1 MVVKL
6 LTGHLS
12 ALGNMNSWHLPIYKT
27 KNDEEFL
34 NIIELDDVWKI
45 YKMGEVEVPALKG
58 LSLKVAPGEFLAL
71 MGPSGS
77 GKSTAINMIGCLD
90 IPTKGRVLLA
100 GQDIAALTELELS
113 RIRGKKIGFVFQSH
127 NLYPTLTAL
136 ENVQLPMRVHEFR
149 EAEIWDRSEELL
161 QLVGLSDRA
170 NHYPSQLS
178 GGQSQRVAIARALS
192 TNPLLLLADEPTGN
206 LDTEAGKEVL
216 DIFSQL
222 NEQGVTVVM
231 ITHDEKIAG
240 RANKIVRMIDG
251 TLAS

>member
-1 MVVKL
+1 M
-6 LTGHLS
+6 
-12 ALGNMNSWHLPIYKT
+12 
-27 KNDEEFL
+27 
-34 NIIELDDVWKI
+34 NIIELDDVWKV

-77 GKSTAINMIGCLD
+77 GKSTAMNMIGCLD
-90 IPTKGRVLLA
+90 IPTKGRVFLE

-113 RIRGKKIGFVFQSH
+113 RIRGKKIGFVFQAH

-136 ENVQLPMRVHEFR
+136 ENVQLPMRIHEFS
-149 EAEIWDRSEELL
+149 EADIWDRSEELL
-161 QLVGLSDRA
+161 QLVDLSDRA
-170 NHYPSQLS
+170 DHYPSQLS

-216 DIFSQL
+216 DIFTQL
-222 NEQGVTVVM
+222 NAQGVTVVM

-240 RANKIVRMIDG
+240 RADKIVRMIDG

>member
-1 MVVKL
+1 M
-6 LTGHLS
+6 
-12 ALGNMNSWHLPIYKT
+12 
-27 KNDEEFL
+27 

-45 YKMGEVEVPALKG
+45 YRIGEVEVPALKG
-58 LSLKVAPGEFLAL
+58 LSLNIKPGEFLAL

-77 GKSTAINMIGCLD
+77 GKSTALNMIGCLD
-90 IPTKGRVLLA
+90 IPTRGRVFLE

-136 ENVQLPMRVHEFR
+136 ENVQLPMRIHEFS

-161 QLVGLSDRA
+161 QLVGLSGRA

-192 TNPLLLLADEPTGN
+192 TNPLLILADEPTGN

-216 DIFSQL
+216 DIFTEL
-222 NEQGVTVVM
+222 NAKNVTIAM

-240 RANKIVRMIDG
+240 RANKTVRMIDG
-251 TLAS
+251 KLAS

>member
-1 MVVKL
+1 M
-6 LTGHLS
+6 
-12 ALGNMNSWHLPIYKT
+12 
-27 KNDEEFL
+27 
-34 NIIELDDVWKI
+34 NIIELENVWKV

-90 IPTKGRVLLA
+90 LPTKGSVLLE

-113 RIRGKKIGFVFQSH
+113 RIRGRKIGFVFQSH

-136 ENVQLPMRVHEFR
+136 ENVQLPMRVHEFS
-149 EAEIWDRSEELL
+149 EADIWDRSEELL
-161 QLVGLSDRA
+161 QRVGLSDRA

-206 LDTEAGKEVL
+206 LDTEAGKEIL
-216 DIFSQL
+216 DIFGQL
-222 NEQGVTVVM
+222 NTQGVTVVM

-240 RANKIVRMIDG
+240 MANKIVRMMDG
-251 TLAS
+251 TLVS

>member
-1 MVVKL
+1 M
-6 LTGHLS
+6 
-12 ALGNMNSWHLPIYKT
+12 ALPIYKT
-27 KNDEEFL
+27 KHDEEFL
-34 NIIELDDVWKI
+34 NIIELDDVWKV

-58 LSLKVAPGEFLAL
+58 LSLKVKSGEFLAL

-77 GKSTAINMIGCLD
+77 GKSTAMNMIGCLD
-90 IPTKGRVLLA
+90 IPSKGRVLLE
-100 GQDIAALTELELS
+100 GQDIAILTELELS

-136 ENVQLPMRVHEFR
+136 ENVQLPMRIHEFS

-192 TNPLLLLADEPTGN
+192 TNPHLLLADEPTGN

-216 DIFSQL
+216 DIFAHL
-222 NEQGVTVVM
+222 NAQGVTVVM
-231 ITHDEKIAG
+231 ITHDQKIAA

>member
-1 MVVKL
+1 
-6 LTGHLS
+6 
-12 ALGNMNSWHLPIYKT
+12 
-27 KNDEEFL
+27 L
-34 NIIELDDVWKI
+34 NIIELDDVWKV
-45 YKMGEVEVPALKG
+45 YKMGEVEVQALKG

-77 GKSTAINMIGCLD
+77 GKSTAMNMIGCLD
-90 IPTKGRVLLA
+90 IPTKGRVLLE

-113 RIRGKKIGFVFQSH
+113 RIRGKKIGSIFQAH

-136 ENVQLPMRVHEFR
+136 ENVQLPMRVHEFS

-161 QLVGLSDRA
+161 QLVDLSDRA
-170 NHYPSQLS
+170 DHYPSQLS

-206 LDTEAGKEVL
+206 LDTESGKEVL

-222 NEQGVTVVM
+222 NAQSVTIVM

-240 RANKIVRMIDG
+240 RADKIVRMVDG
-251 TLAS
+251 KLVSKSDRSEYI

>member
-1 MVVKL
+1 
-6 LTGHLS
+6 
-12 ALGNMNSWHLPIYKT
+12 
-27 KNDEEFL
+27 L
-34 NIIELDDVWKI
+34 NIIELENVWKV

-90 IPTKGRVLLA
+90 LPTKGSVLLE

-113 RIRGKKIGFVFQSH
+113 RIRGRKIGFVFQSH

-136 ENVQLPMRVHEFR
+136 ENVQLPMRVHEFS
-149 EAEIWDRSEELL
+149 EADIWDRSEELL
-161 QLVGLSDRA
+161 QRVGLSDRA

-206 LDTEAGKEVL
+206 LDTEAGKEIL
-216 DIFSQL
+216 DIFGQL
-222 NEQGVTVVM
+222 NTQGVTVVM

-240 RANKIVRMIDG
+240 MANKIVRMMDG
-251 TLAS
+251 TLVS

>member
-1 MVVKL
+1 M
-6 LTGHLS
+6 
-12 ALGNMNSWHLPIYKT
+12 
-27 KNDEEFL
+27 
-34 NIIELDDVWKI
+34 NIIELEDVWKV
-45 YKMGEVEVPALKG
+45 YTMGEVEVPALKG
-58 LSLKVAPGEFLAL
+58 MSLKVKPGEFLAL

-77 GKSTAINMIGCLD
+77 GKSTAMNMIGCLD
-90 IPTKGRVLLA
+90 IPTRGRVFLE
-100 GQDIAALTELELS
+100 GQDIAILTELELS

-127 NLYPTLTAL
+127 NLYPTLNAL
-136 ENVQLPMRVHEFR
+136 ENVQLPMRVHEFS
-149 EAEIWDRSEELL
+149 EAEIWDKSEELL

-216 DIFSQL
+216 DIFGQL
-222 NEQGVTVVM
+222 NSQGVTVVV

>member
-1 MVVKL
+1 M
-6 LTGHLS
+6 
-12 ALGNMNSWHLPIYKT
+12 
-27 KNDEEFL
+27 L

-45 YKMGEVEVPALKG
+45 YRIGEVEVPALKG
-58 LSLKVAPGEFLAL
+58 LSLKIKPGEFLAL

-77 GKSTAINMIGCLD
+77 GKSTALNMIGCLD
-90 IPTKGRVLLA
+90 IPTRGRVFLE

-136 ENVQLPMRVHEFR
+136 ENVQLPMRIHEFS

-161 QLVGLSDRA
+161 QLVGLSGRA

-192 TNPLLLLADEPTGN
+192 TNPLLILADEPTGN

-216 DIFSQL
+216 DIFTEL
-222 NEQGVTVVM
+222 NAKNVTIAM

-240 RANKIVRMIDG
+240 RANKTVRMIDG
-251 TLAS
+251 KLAS

>member
-1 MVVKL
+1 MPVKYL
-6 LTGHLS
+6 K
-12 ALGNMNSWHLPIYKT
+12 AAKIYQ
-27 KNDEEFL
+27 EASL
-34 NIIELDDVWKI
+34 NIIELDDVWKV

-58 LSLKVAPGEFLAL
+58 MSLKVAPGEFLAL

-77 GKSTAINMIGCLD
+77 GKSTAMNMIGCLD
-90 IPTKGRVLLA
+90 IPTKGSVLLE

-136 ENVQLPMRVHEFR
+136 ENVQLPMRIHEFS
-149 EAEIWDRSEELL
+149 EADIWDRSEELL

-192 TNPLLLLADEPTGN
+192 TNPALLLADEPTGN

-222 NEQGVTVVM
+222 NAQGVTVVM

>member
-1 MVVKL
+1 M
-6 LTGHLS
+6 
-12 ALGNMNSWHLPIYKT
+12 ALPIYKT
-27 KNDEEFL
+27 KHDEEFL

-77 GKSTAINMIGCLD
+77 GKSTAMNMIGCLD
-90 IPTKGRVLLA
+90 IPTKGRVFLA
-100 GQDIAALTELELS
+100 GQDIATLTELELS

-136 ENVQLPMRVHEFR
+136 ENVQLPMRIHEFS

-192 TNPLLLLADEPTGN
+192 TNPHLLLADEPTGN

-216 DIFSQL
+216 DIFAQL
-222 NEQGVTVVM
+222 NAQGVTVVI
-231 ITHDEKIAG
+231 ITHDEKIAS

>member
-1 MVVKL
+1 M
-6 LTGHLS
+6 
-12 ALGNMNSWHLPIYKT
+12 
-27 KNDEEFL
+27 
-34 NIIELDDVWKI
+34 NIIELDDVWKV

-77 GKSTAINMIGCLD
+77 GKSTAMNMIGCLD
-90 IPTKGRVLLA
+90 IPTKGRVLLE
-100 GQDIAALTELELS
+100 GQNIAALTELELS
-113 RIRGKKIGFVFQSH
+113 LIRGKKIGFVFQAH

-136 ENVQLPMRVHEFR
+136 ENVQLPMRIHEFS

-240 RANKIVRMIDG
+240 RTNKIVRMIDG
-251 TLAS
+251 KLAS

>member
-1 MVVKL
+1 MLAKL
-6 LTGHLS
+6 
-12 ALGNMNSWHLPIYKT
+12 YQ
-27 KNDEEFL
+27 EESL
-34 NIIELDDVWKI
+34 NIIELEDVWKV

-58 LSLKVAPGEFLAL
+58 LSLRVAPGEFLAL

-77 GKSTAINMIGCLD
+77 GKSTAMNMIGCLD
-90 IPTKGRVLLA
+90 IPTKGSVLLE
-100 GQDIAALTELELS
+100 GQDIATLTELELS

-136 ENVQLPMRVHEFR
+136 ENVQLPMRIHEFN
-149 EAEIWDRSEELL
+149 EADIWNRSEELL
-161 QLVGLSDRA
+161 QRVGLSDRA

-216 DIFSQL
+216 DIFGQL
-222 NEQGVTVVM
+222 NAQGVTVVM

-240 RANKIVRMIDG
+240 MANKIVRMMDG

>member
-1 MVVKL
+1 M
-6 LTGHLS
+6 
-12 ALGNMNSWHLPIYKT
+12 
-27 KNDEEFL
+27 

-45 YKMGEVEVPALKG
+45 YRIGEVEVPALKG
-58 LSLKVAPGEFLAL
+58 LNLKIKPGEFLAL

-77 GKSTAINMIGCLD
+77 GKSTALNMIGCLD
-90 IPTKGRVLLA
+90 IPTRGRVFLE

-136 ENVQLPMRVHEFR
+136 ENVQLPMRIHEFS

-161 QLVGLSDRA
+161 QLVGLSGRA

-192 TNPLLLLADEPTGN
+192 TNPLLILADEPTGN
-206 LDTEAGKEVL
+206 LDMEAGKEVL
-216 DIFSQL
+216 DIFTEL
-222 NEQGVTVVM
+222 NAKKC
-231 ITHDEKIAG
+231 HD
-240 RANKIVRMIDG
+240 RHDH
-251 TLAS
+251 S

>member
-1 MVVKL
+1 MYH
-6 LTGHLS
+6 G
-12 ALGNMNSWHLPIYKT
+12 AYM
-27 KNDEEFL
+27 
-34 NIIELDDVWKI
+34 NIIELDDVWKV
-45 YKMGEVEVPALKG
+45 YKIGEVEVPALKG
-58 LSLKVAPGEFLAL
+58 MSLKVAPGEFLAL

-77 GKSTAINMIGCLD
+77 GKSTAMNMIGCLD
-90 IPTKGRVLLA
+90 IPTRGSVFLA
-100 GQDIAALTELELS
+100 GQDIATLTELELS

-136 ENVQLPMRVHEFR
+136 ENVQLPMRVHEFI
-149 EAEIWDRSEELL
+149 EADIWDKSEELL

-170 NHYPSQLS
+170 DHYPSQMS

-206 LDTEAGKEVL
+206 LDTEAGKEIL

-222 NEQGVTVVM
+222 NAQGVTVVM

>member
-1 MVVKL
+1 MV
-6 LTGHLS
+6 
-12 ALGNMNSWHLPIYKT
+12 LPIYKT
-27 KNDEEFL
+27 KHDEEFL

-100 GQDIAALTELELS
+100 GQDIATLTELELS

-149 EAEIWDRSEELL
+149 EAEIWNRSEELL

-216 DIFSQL
+216 DIFTQL

-231 ITHDEKIAG
+231 ITHDEKIGG

>member
-1 MVVKL
+1 M
-6 LTGHLS
+6 
-12 ALGNMNSWHLPIYKT
+12 
-27 KNDEEFL
+27 
-34 NIIELDDVWKI
+34 NIIELEDVWKI
-45 YKMGEVEVPALKG
+45 YKMGEVEVSALRG
-58 LSLKVAPGEFLAL
+58 LSLKVKPGEFLAI

-77 GKSTAINMIGCLD
+77 GKSTAMNMIGCLD
-90 IPTKGRVLLA
+90 IPTKGKVLLE
-100 GQDIAALTELELS
+100 GQDIGALSELELA

-136 ENVQLPMRVHEFR
+136 ENVQLPLRIHEFS

-170 NHYPSQLS
+170 YHYPSQLS
-178 GGQSQRVAIARALS
+178 GGQSQRVSIARALS

-216 DIFSQL
+216 DIFAQL
-222 NEQGVTVVM
+222 NAQGVTVVM
-231 ITHDEKIAG
+231 ITHDEKIAA

-251 TLAS
+251 RLAS

>member
-1 MVVKL
+1 M
-6 LTGHLS
+6 
-12 ALGNMNSWHLPIYKT
+12 
-27 KNDEEFL
+27 
-34 NIIELDDVWKI
+34 NIIELDDVWKV

-58 LSLKVAPGEFLAL
+58 LSLKVATGEFLAL

-77 GKSTAINMIGCLD
+77 GKSTAMNMIGCLD
-90 IPTKGRVLLA
+90 IPTKGRVLLE

-113 RIRGKKIGFVFQSH
+113 LIRGKKIGFVFQAH

-136 ENVQLPMRVHEFR
+136 ENVQLPMRIHEFS
-149 EAEIWDRSEELL
+149 EADIWDRSEELL

-222 NEQGVTVVM
+222 NAQGVTVVM

>member
-1 MVVKL
+1 M
-6 LTGHLS
+6 
-12 ALGNMNSWHLPIYKT
+12 
-27 KNDEEFL
+27 D
-34 NIIELDDVWKI
+34 IIELDDVWKI
-45 YKMGEVEVPALKG
+45 YRMGEVEVPALKG
-58 LSLKVAPGEFLAL
+58 LSLKIKPGEFLAL

-77 GKSTAINMIGCLD
+77 GKSTALNMIGCLD
-90 IPTKGRVLLA
+90 IPTKGRVFLE

-136 ENVQLPMRVHEFR
+136 ENVQLPMRVHEF
-149 EAEIWDRSEELL
+149 AEEDIWDRSEELL
-161 QLVGLSDRA
+161 QLVGLSGRA

-192 TNPLLLLADEPTGN
+192 TNPLLILADEPTGN

-216 DIFSQL
+216 DIFTDL
-222 NEQGVTVVM
+222 NAKGVTIAM

-240 RANKIVRMIDG
+240 RANKTVRMIDG
-251 TLAS
+251 KLAS